1 MIFNVDVDVD
11 VDGVIAKKGATI
23 LVTPYFML
31 LM

>member
-11 VDGVIAKKGATI
+11 VDGFIAKKGATI
-23 LVTPYFML
+23 LVTPFVIL